1 MKEDEVI
8 IFLQKLIQDEINLT
22 HSDGK
27 IVIKSNNKVSE
38 ELIHTIKCNKASI
51 LVYLQHQDKYSIS
64 SKYVVQFNRG
74 HSNKYI
80 FQLPGFM
87 SLPTGLEYL
96 MQSLTDYQTFGFTF
110 NPEMDFIEYV
120 TETILSITNIDS
132 TIILTGICIGNLL
145 AFEVC
150 KSLENRCR
158 KVSCLLMLTPPKGE
172 MPRNQSIEKI
182 EEVLDNVIKYVPET
196 KKFHEDNS
204 SFRANNSVP
213 FLLYINQLYFNK
225 AIKAKIINCYTS
237 DYKIFLDQ
245 GYWENISDSS
255 YQTVQIEGN
264 HVSFY
269 DKENMEINIP
279 RIKAALE
286 S

>member
-1 MKEDEVI
+1 MKEDEI
-8 IFLQKLIQDEINLT
+8 IVFLQKLIQEQILLT

-27 IVIKSNNKVSE
+27 IVIKSNKKVSE
-38 ELIHTIKCNKASI
+38 ELIHTIKCNKAAI
-51 LVYLQHQDKYSIS
+51 LAYLQHQDKYSIS
-64 SKYVVQFNRG
+64 SKYIVQFNVAE
-74 HSNKYI
+74 SNKYI

-96 MQSLTDYQTFGFTF
+96 MQTLTDYQTFGFTF
-110 NPEMDFIEYV
+110 NPEMDFIEYI

-132 TIILTGICIGNLL
+132 TIVLTGICVGNLL

-150 KSLENRCR
+150 KSLENRGK
-158 KVSCLLMLTPPKGE
+158 KVNCLLMLTPPKGNI
-172 MPRNQSIEKI
+172 PRNQSIEKI
-182 EEVLDNVIKYVPET
+182 EELIEQVIKYVPEN
-196 KKFHEDNS
+196 KQFFEDNP
-204 SFRANNSVP
+204 SFRVNNSVP

-237 DYKIFLDQ
+237 DYTIFLDQ

-255 YQTVQIEGN
+255 YQTVLIEGN

-279 RIKAALE
+279 RIRAALE
-286 S
+286 A

>member
-1 MKEDEVI
+1 MKEDEII
-8 IFLQKLIQDEINLT
+8 IFLQKLIQDEIFLT

-27 IVIKSNNKVSE
+27 IVIKSNKKVSE
-38 ELIHTIKCNKASI
+38 ELIHTIKCNKAAI

-64 SKYVVQFNRG
+64 SKYIVQFNVAQ
-74 HSNKYI
+74 SNKYI

-87 SLPTGLEYL
+87 SLPTGLDYL

-150 KSLENRCR
+150 NALETRGR
-158 KVSCLLMLTPPKGE
+158 KVNCILMLTPPKGDS
-172 MPRNQSIEKI
+172 PRNQTVEKI
-182 EEVLDNVIKYVPET
+182 EELIDQVIKYVPET
-196 KKFHEDNS
+196 KNFHTENPH
-204 SFRANNSVP
+204 FRTNNSVP

-237 DYKIFLDQ
+237 DYTIFLDQ

-255 YQTVQIEGN
+255 YQTVLIEGN

-269 DKENMEINIP
+269 DKENMDINIP

-286 S
+286 A